1 MNYMSHSILP
11 PLPPISSVM
20 KSWEMEEDND
30 YLKYLYPKVS
40 KDISEFVE
48 EECDKMEFEGSMMFD
63 AYPDKTSLQILA
75 RQIFRLFRKKY
86 PDAYPDQDDL
96 LLDMI
101 EVILFHEMIHRRNR
115 YRNHQRLY
123 F

>member
-48 EECDKMEFEGSMMFD
+48 EECDKMEYEGSMMFD

-86 PDAYPDQDDL
+86 PDAFGYDRGDL
-96 LLDMI
+96 I
-101 EVILFHEMIHRRNR
+101 S
-115 YRNHQRLY
+115 
-123 F
+123 